1 MKQFAVR
8 NLRLCTK
15 DCLCLYVCPVG
26 ATDTENSVIDRQKC
40 TGCGLCALACP
51 SGAISM
57 VPQTYPPQQPKEN
70 TVLSTA
76 HALAHSKAEEESMAR
91 KLAAES
97 SEDALYR
104 LLAAAE
110 KSLRL
115 VHEDLSRE
123 SGYMLPQSK
132 NAKEKL
138 QEWIQNPPTQDFPKE
153 AAETLLEKIPCN
165 EE

>member
-1 MKQFAVR
+1 M
-8 NLRLCTK
+8 
-15 DCLCLYVCPVG
+15 
-26 ATDTENSVIDRQKC
+26 
-40 TGCGLCALACP
+40 
-51 SGAISM
+51 
-57 VPQTYPPQQPKEN
+57 
-70 TVLSTA
+70 LSTA
-76 HALAHSKAEEESMAR
+76 HALAHSKAEEESIAR
-91 KLAAES
+91 KLAWETA
-97 SEDALYR
+97 EDALYR

-132 NAKEKL
+132 NAKERL

-153 AAETLLEKIPCN
+153 AAESLLEKIPCN